1 MSSPDYD
8 AIVIGMGPAGS
19 SAALEIARAGY
30 AVLAL
35 DRCVFPRAKVCGGGL
50 SARLDALLG
59 RDYHDVVE
67 AAIDGMTFVYE
78 GAEAFTVSGRSR
90 EATIQRH
97 ARPVAYFVMRDRFDA
112 FLADRAA
119 RAGARLRQGDPVVS
133 VEETADGVTVR
144 TAAATHRARFVV
156 GADGAHS
163 VAARLLNGSR
173 PRRRAYGLEAE
184 VPVDAFIPERHAVME
199 MGAIPGGYGWIF
211 PKARG
216 CSVGIA
222 GFRGDER
229 RPKARFARFASLQ
242 PALRDRRLDAVGYP
256 VPVYTPG
263 LRVTSDRIGLAGDA
277 GHLVDPMFGEGIY
290 YAVWSGRQLGR
301 TIARQLDEG
310 GADLSA
316 YRRWVED
323 ELFPEFAAA
332 DRLAAL
338 AYGYPRL
345 WYESM
350 RAHPDVVGWFYDIL
364 RGESDYRALWRRL
377 KRHAVRLAPAA
388 LARRA
393 AAIFS
398 R

>member
-1 MSSPDYD
+1 MPSCDYD

-35 DRCVFPRAKVCGGGL
+35 DRCVFPRAKICGGGL

-67 AAIDGMTFVYE
+67 AAIDGMTFVYD
-78 GAEAFTVSGRSR
+78 GAEAFTVAGRS
-90 EATIQRH
+90 
-97 ARPVAYFVMRDRFDA
+97 PVAYFVMRDRFDA
-112 FLADRAA
+112 LLADRAA
-119 RAGARLRQGDPVVS
+119 RAGARLRHDDPVVGI
-133 VEETADGVTVR
+133 EETADGVVVR

-184 VPVDAFIPERHAVME
+184 VAVDGPGLGIERHAVME
-199 MGAIPGGYGWIF
+199 MGGIPGGYGWVF

-216 CSVGIA
+216 RSVGIA
-222 GFRGDER
+222 GFRGGER
-229 RPKARFARFASLQ
+229 RPKARFARFASRQ
-242 PALRDRRLDAVGYP
+242 PVLHGLRLDAVGYP

-263 LRVTSDRIGLAGDA
+263 LTVTSDRIGLAGDA
-277 GHLVDPMFGEGIY
+277 GHLVDPLFGEGIY

-310 GADLSA
+310 RADLSA

-377 KRHAVRLAPAA
+377 TRHAVRLAPAA

>member
-1 MSSPDYD
+1 MPSPDYD

-67 AAIDGMTFVYE
+67 AAIDGMTFVYD
-78 GAEAFTVSGRSR
+78 GAEAFTVAGRS
-90 EATIQRH
+90 
-97 ARPVAYFVMRDRFDA
+97 PVAYFVMRDRFDA

-119 RAGARLRQGDPVVS
+119 RAGARLRHDDPVVS
-133 VEETADGVTVR
+133 LEETADGVVVR
-144 TAAATHRARFVV
+144 TASATHRARFVV

-163 VAARLLNGSR
+163 VAARLLNGAR

-184 VPVDAFIPERHAVME
+184 VAVDAFIPERQAVME
-199 MGAIPGGYGWIF
+199 VGAIPGGYGWIF

-263 LRVTSDRIGLAGDA
+263 LTVTSDRIGLAGDA

-301 TIARQLDEG
+301 TQFLCRFSHGHPPVVRIGTGPAHLFNRDRG
-310 GADLSA
+310 CSA
-316 YRRWVED
+316 
-323 ELFPEFAAA
+323 
-332 DRLAAL
+332 
-338 AYGYPRL
+338 
-345 WYESM
+345 
-350 RAHPDVVGWFYDIL
+350 
-364 RGESDYRALWRRL
+364 
-377 KRHAVRLAPAA
+377 RHARRGRACAGGPAA
-388 LARRA
+388 RPARCRA
-393 AAIFS
+393 PPTP

>member
-1 MSSPDYD
+1 MPSYDYD
-8 AIVIGMGPAGS
+8 AIVIGLGPAGS
-19 SAALEIARAGY
+19 SAALEIARAGR

-35 DRCVFPRAKVCGGGL
+35 DRCSFPRAKVCGGGL

-59 RDYHDVVE
+59 RDYHGVVE
-67 AAIDGMTFVYE
+67 AAIDGMTFVYD
-78 GAEAFTVSGRSR
+78 GAEAFTVAGRS
-90 EATIQRH
+90 
-97 ARPVAYFVMRDRFDA
+97 PVAYFVMRDRFDA
-112 FLADRAA
+112 LLADRAA
-119 RAGARLRQGDPVVS
+119 RVGARLRHDDPVVS
-133 VEETADGVTVR
+133 LEETADGVTVR
-144 TAAATHRARFVV
+144 TASGTYRARFVV

-163 VAARLLNGSR
+163 VAARLLNGAR

-184 VPVDAFIPERHAVME
+184 AAVDGRIPERQAVME

-229 RPKARFARFASLQ
+229 RPKARFARFASVQ
-242 PALRDRRLDAVGYP
+242 PALRDRRLNAVGYP
-256 VPVYTPG
+256 IPVYTPG
-263 LRVTSDRIGLAGDA
+263 LTVTSDRIGLAGDA
-277 GHLVDPMFGEGIY
+277 GHLVDPLFGEGIY

>member
-67 AAIDGMTFVYE
+67 AAIDGMTFVYD
-78 GAEAFTVSGRSR
+78 GAEAFTVAGRSR

-112 FLADRAA
+112 FLAARAA
-119 RAGARLRQGDPVVS
+119 RAGARLRHGDPVVS

-163 VAARLLNGSR
+163 VAARLLNGS
-173 PRRRAYGLEAE
+173 
-184 VPVDAFIPERHAVME
+184 
-199 MGAIPGGYGWIF
+199 
-211 PKARG
+211 
-216 CSVGIA
+216 
-222 GFRGDER
+222 
-229 RPKARFARFASLQ
+229 
-242 PALRDRRLDAVGYP
+242 P
-256 VPVYTPG
+256 VPVYSPG
-263 LRVTSDRIGLAGDA
+263 LTVTSSRIGLAGDA

-310 GADLSA
+310 GAPLSA

-388 LARRA
+388 LPP
-393 AAIFS
+393 
-398 R
+398 

>member
-1 MSSPDYD
+1 MSSPAYD
-8 AIVIGMGPAGS
+8 AIVIGLGPAGS
-19 SAALEIARAGY
+19 SAAYEIARAGR

-35 DRCVFPRAKVCGGGL
+35 DRGVFPRAKVCGGGI

-59 RDYHDVVE
+59 RDYHAVVE
-67 AAIDGMTFVYE
+67 AAVDGMTFVYD
-78 GAEAFTVSGRSR
+78 GAEAFTVAGRS
-90 EATIQRH
+90 
-97 ARPVAYFVMRDRFDA
+97 PVAYFVMRDRFDA
-112 FLADRAA
+112 LLADRAA
-119 RAGARLRQGDPVVS
+119 RAGARLRHDDPVVGI
-133 VEETADGVTVR
+133 EETADGVIVT

-163 VAARLLNGSR
+163 IAARLLNGSR

-184 VPVDAFIPERHAVME
+184 VPVDGPDLGIERHAVME
-199 MGAIPGGYGWIF
+199 MGGIPGGYGWVF

-216 CSVGIA
+216 RSAGIA
-222 GFRGDER
+222 GFHGRER
-229 RPKARFARFASLQ
+229 RPKARFAHFTSRQ
-242 PALRDRRLDAVGYP
+242 PLLRGLPPAAPSGHP
-256 VPVYTPG
+256 IPVYTPA
-263 LRVTSDRIGLAGDA
+263 LRVASSRIGLAGDA
-277 GHLVDPMFGEGIY
+277 GHLVDPLFGEGIY

-350 RAHPDVVGWFYDIL
+350 RAHPDVVGWLYDIL

-377 KRHAVRLAPAA
+377 TRHAVRLAPAMV
-388 LARRA
+388 ARRA
-393 AAIFS
+393 AAFFS

>member
-1 MSSPDYD
+1 MPSPDYD

-67 AAIDGMTFVYE
+67 AAIDGMTFVYD
-78 GAEAFTVSGRSR
+78 GAEAFTVAGRS
-90 EATIQRH
+90 
-97 ARPVAYFVMRDRFDA
+97 PVAYFVMRDRFDA

-119 RAGARLRQGDPVVS
+119 RAGARLRHDDPVVS
-133 VEETADGVTVR
+133 LEETADGVVVR
-144 TAAATHRARFVV
+144 TASATHRARFVV

-163 VAARLLNGSR
+163 VAARLLNGAR

-184 VPVDAFIPERHAVME
+184 VAVDAFIPERQAVME
-199 MGAIPGGYGWIF
+199 VGAIPGGYGWIF

-242 PALRDRRLDAVGYP
+242 PALRDLRLDAVGYP

-323 ELFPEFAAA
+323 ELFTEFAAA

-338 AYGYPRL
+338 AFGYPRL

-377 KRHAVRLAPAA
+377 TRHAVRLAPAA

>member
-1 MSSPDYD
+1 MPSPDYD
-8 AIVIGMGPAGS
+8 AIVIGIGPAGS
-19 SAALEIARAGY
+19 SAALEIARAGR

-35 DRCVFPRAKVCGGGL
+35 DRCAFPRAKVCGGGL

-59 RDYHDVVE
+59 RDYHGVVE
-67 AAIDGMTFVYE
+67 AAIDGMTFVYD
-78 GAEAFTVSGRSR
+78 GAEAFTVAGRS
-90 EATIQRH
+90 
-97 ARPVAYFVMRDRFDA
+97 PVAYFVMRDRFDA

-119 RAGARLRQGDPVVS
+119 RAGARLRHGDPVVS
-133 VEETADGVTVR
+133 IEETADGVTVR
-144 TAAATHRARFVV
+144 TASATHRARFVV
-156 GADGAHS
+156 GADGARS

-184 VPVDAFIPERHAVME
+184 VAVDGRIPERQAVME

-263 LRVTSDRIGLAGDA
+263 LTVTSARIGLAGDA
-277 GHLVDPMFGEGIY
+277 GHLVDPLFGEGIY

-323 ELFPEFAAA
+323 ELFPEFASA

-350 RAHPDVVGWFYDIL
+350 RAHPDVVEWFYDIL

>member
-19 SAALEIARAGY
+19 SAAFEIARAGY

-67 AAIDGMTFVYE
+67 AAIDGMTFVYD
-78 GAEAFTVSGRSR
+78 GAEAFTVAARS
-90 EATIQRH
+90 
-97 ARPVAYFVMRDRFDA
+97 PVAYFVMRDRFDA
-112 FLADRAA
+112 LLADRAA
-119 RAGARLRQGDPVVS
+119 RAGARLRHDDQVVGI
-133 VEETADGVTVR
+133 EETADGVTVR
-144 TAAATHRARFVV
+144 TASATHRARFVV

-184 VPVDAFIPERHAVME
+184 VAVAALIPERQAVME
-199 MGAIPGGYGWIF
+199 MGGIPGGYGWVF

-216 CSVGIA
+216 RSVGIA

-229 RPKARFARFASLQ
+229 RPKARFAHFASVQ
-242 PALRDRRLDAVGYP
+242 PALRGLRLDAVGYP

-263 LRVTSDRIGLAGDA
+263 LTVVSSRIGLAGDA

-323 ELFPEFAAA
+323 ELFTEFAAA

-338 AYGYPRL
+338 AHRYPRL

>member
-1 MSSPDYD
+1 LP
-8 AIVIGMGPAGS
+8 PA
-19 SAALEIARAGY
+19 A
-30 AVLAL
+30 
-35 DRCVFPRAKVCGGGL
+35 P
-50 SARLDALLG
+50 
-59 RDYHDVVE
+59 
-67 AAIDGMTFVYE
+67 
-78 GAEAFTVSGRSR
+78 SGHP
-90 EATIQRH
+90 I
-97 ARPVAYFVMRDRFDA
+97 
-112 FLADRAA
+112 
-119 RAGARLRQGDPVVS
+119 
-133 VEETADGVTVR
+133 
-144 TAAATHRARFVV
+144 
-156 GADGAHS
+156 
-163 VAARLLNGSR
+163 
-173 PRRRAYGLEAE
+173 
-184 VPVDAFIPERHAVME
+184 
-199 MGAIPGGYGWIF
+199 
-211 PKARG
+211 
-216 CSVGIA
+216 
-222 GFRGDER
+222 
-229 RPKARFARFASLQ
+229 
-242 PALRDRRLDAVGYP
+242 
-256 VPVYTPG
+256 PVYTPA
-263 LRVTSDRIGLAGDA
+263 LRVTSSRIGLAGDA
-277 GHLVDPMFGEGIY
+277 GHFVDPMFGEGIY

>member
-19 SAALEIARAGY
+19 SAAFEIARAGY

-35 DRCVFPRAKVCGGGL
+35 DRCVFPRAKVCGGGI
-50 SARLDALLG
+50 SSRLDGLLG

-67 AAIDGMTFVYE
+67 AAIDGMTFVYD
-78 GAEAFTVSGRSR
+78 GAEAFTVAGRS
-90 EATIQRH
+90 
-97 ARPVAYFVMRDRFDA
+97 PVAYFVMRNRFDA
-112 FLADRAA
+112 LLADRAA
-119 RAGARLRQGDPVVS
+119 RAGARLRHDDPVVGI
-133 VEETADGVTVR
+133 EETADGVVVR

-163 VAARLLNGSR
+163 IAARLLNGSR
-173 PRRRAYGLEAE
+173 PRRRVYGLEAE
-184 VPVDAFIPERHAVME
+184 VAVDALIPERQAVME
-199 MGAIPGGYGWIF
+199 MGAIPGGYGWVF

-216 CSVGIA
+216 RSVGIA
-222 GFRGDER
+222 GFRGGER
-229 RPKARFARFASLQ
+229 RPKARFARFASRQ
-242 PALRDRRLDAVGYP
+242 PVLHGLPPAAPSGHP
-256 VPVYTPG
+256 IPVYTPA
-263 LRVTSDRIGLAGDA
+263 LRVTSSRIGLAGDA
-277 GHLVDPMFGEGIY
+277 GHFVDPMFGEGIY

-377 KRHAVRLAPAA
+377 TRHAVRLAPAA

>member
-173 PRRRAYGLEAE
+173 PRRRTYGLDAE

-263 LRVTSDRIGLAGDA
+263 LTVTSSRIGLAGDA

-323 ELFPEFAAA
+323 ELFTEFAAA

-338 AYGYPRL
+338 AHGYPRL

>member
-50 SARLDALLG
+50 SSRLDALLG

-67 AAIDGMTFVYE
+67 AAIDGMTFVYD
-78 GAEAFTVSGRSR
+78 GAEAFTVAGRS
-90 EATIQRH
+90 
-97 ARPVAYFVMRDRFDA
+97 PVAYFVMRDRFDA

-119 RAGARLRQGDPVVS
+119 RAGARLRHDDPVVGI
-133 VEETADGVTVR
+133 EETADGVVVS
-144 TAAATHRARFVV
+144 TAAATHCARFVV

-184 VPVDAFIPERHAVME
+184 VAVGGPGLGIERHAVME
-199 MGAIPGGYGWIF
+199 MGGIPGGYGWVF

-216 CSVGIA
+216 RSVGIA

-229 RPKARFARFASLQ
+229 RPKARFARFASRQ
-242 PALRDRRLDAVGYP
+242 PVLHGLPPTAPSGHP
-256 VPVYTPG
+256 IPVYSPA
-263 LRVTSDRIGLAGDA
+263 LRVTSSRIGLAGDA
-277 GHLVDPMFGEGIY
+277 GHFVDPMFGEGIY

-364 RGESDYRALWRRL
+364 RGDSDYRALWRRL
-377 KRHAVRLAPAA
+377 TRHAVRLAPAA